1 MEDTIITV
9 LLVVLVINI
18 FNIAMILRITR
29 WLDVYQAF
37 SSSKAIELSDPFF
50 SLYLAGPMV
59 SWANLKRTKDH
70 KYWLDTNGWMVTRI
84 MFLFVMGLLLFVNIY
99 LLLTFIFA

>member
-9 LLVVLVINI
+9 LLIVLVINV
-18 FNIAMILRITR
+18 FN
-29 WLDVYQAF
+29 
-37 SSSKAIELSDPFF
+37 KLSDPFF

-70 KYWLDTNGWMVTRI
+70 KYWLDTNGWMATRI
-84 MFLFVMGLLLFVNIY
+84 MFLFVMGFLLFVNIY